1 MKERIRWIAIGF
13 GFMVGIQVLASL
25 MFISFGQA
33 PQRNP
38 SGVLSP
44 YWAFMIFGLTLGA
57 FFIGGFIIGR
67 VEEARRVIDALAA
80 ATATLTLSA
89 VVFQALPEGSRDQF
103 TGSAWLTEAAS
114 VTPSPWISALL
125 LLPPLF
131 ASAAGAYVG
140 YLMSTQVESVVER
153 FLAMLGLAGAIGGP
167 VLALIISGFILP
179 WYAVVAGLVV
189 ILSGFVISYRLFKR
203 GVREAGDVSIGPEH
217 GAETTR

>member
-1 MKERIRWIAIGF
+1 
-13 GFMVGIQVLASL
+13 L
-25 MFISFGQA
+25 MFIGFGQA

-67 VEEARRVIDALAA
+67 VEEARRIIDALAA

-89 VVFQALPEGSRDQF
+89 VGFLVLPEGSRDQF

-131 ASAAGAYVG
+131 ASAAGAYLG

-167 VLALIISGFILP
+167 ILALIISGFILP
-179 WYAVVAGLVV
+179 WYAVIAGLVV
-189 ILSGFVISYRLFKR
+189 ILSGFVISYRFFKR
-203 GVREAGDVSIGPEH
+203 GVREAGEVSIGPGH